1 MKWWDKIIEHFN
13 RGYEEEDLELE
24 WEGSSVENWDWDTL
38 VKDRNLLKIN
48 DGFERQKYIRSCV
61 EQMRSAS
68 DELERVSEEYNTVTA
83 YLKDIEEIE
92 ALPEGE
98 ARDVRDCAKKIQIYE
113 KATKEYREKRGR
125 LTESQFLQMEKY
137 EDIMPKP
144 YNDIKEAEDY
154 RSLIKGDM
162 SKLEGEKHAYQY
174 RKGELYHD
182 IANTK
187 GMVMICAMAFAVCLL
202 MLLVLQYGF
211 EMDTQIGFILT
222 IGVGATVMTVLY
234 VKYLDYTKQLE
245 KTEKGINRII
255 LLKNTVNI
263 RYVNNKNLLDYLY
276 LKYKVNSGKELLTIW
291 EKYQR
296 EKEERYRDIQN
307 REELDYYSRS
317 LTVILRRYQL
327 HDPDIWIHQTAALLE
342 PKEMV
347 EIRHGL
353 VDRRQKLRTQM
364 EYNKRLATEAQK
376 EIKNTIEDYP
386 QYREEILELVERY
399 EKEYIKGYRDK

>member
-24 WEGSSVENWDWDTL
+24 WESSSIENWDWDTL
-38 VKDRNLLKIN
+38 VKDRNLLKMK
-48 DGFERQKYIRSCV
+48 DGFERQKYVRSCV

-68 DELERVSEEYNTVTA
+68 DELDRVSEEYNTVTA

-92 ALPEGE
+92 ALPTGE
-98 ARDVRDCAKKIQIYE
+98 SQDVKDSAKKIQLYE
-113 KATKEYREKRGR
+113 KATKEYREKKGR
-125 LTESQFLQMEKY
+125 LTESQFLHMEKF
-137 EDIMPKP
+137 ENVMPKP
-144 YNDIKEAEDY
+144 YKDIKAAEDY
-154 RSLIKGDM
+154 RTLIKGDL

-174 RKGELYHD
+174 RRGELYRD
-182 IANTK
+182 IANIK
-187 GMVMICAMAFAVCLL
+187 GMVMICAMAFAVCLF
-202 MLLVLQYGF
+202 MLLILQYGF
-211 EMDTQIGFILT
+211 EMDTQIGYILT
-222 IGVGATVMTVLY
+222 IGVGATALTVLY

-245 KTEKGINRII
+245 RTEKGINKII

-263 RYVNNKNLLDYLY
+263 RYVNNTNLLDYLY
-276 LKYKVNSGKELLTIW
+276 MKYKVNSGKELLTMW
-291 EKYQR
+291 EKYQQ
-296 EKEERYRDIQN
+296 EKDERNRDIQN
-307 REELDYYSRS
+307 REELDYHKRTLIS
-317 LTVILRRYQL
+317 ILKRYQL
-327 HDPDIWIHQTAALLE
+327 HDPDIWIHQTAALLD

-386 QYREEILELVERY
+386 QYREEILEMVERY
-399 EKEYIKGYRDK
+399 SKEY